1 MENNN
6 INENKDPMNNSGKI
20 WAGLIIVVVG
30 SLLLVNN
37 IGFGLPSWLFH
48 WSNILILIGLFI
60 GVKHN
65 FKNGNGLILIIIGSF
80 FTLKEV
86 FDDVINFDKIGWP
99 ALIIALGLFLI
110 LKPKSSFNH
119 KQRCGKRRGKWQRTK
134 EGWKEGFSE
143 HDPYMAN
150 PAEDPNLNPN
160 AEKKTSSNDYL
171 DSVNVFGG
179 SHQTIYSKNFKGGEV
194 TAVFGG
200 CDLNLTQADFEGEI
214 TIDITAIF
222 GGCKIIIPPGWHVK
236 SEVTAIFGGL
246 DDKRS
251 IQPLPEGPNKL
262 LIIKGIAMFGGVDI
276 RNY

>member
-6 INENKDPMNNSGKI
+6 SHENKDMMNQSGKL

-37 IGFGLPSWLFH
+37 IGFGLPSWIFH
-48 WSNILILIGLFI
+48 WSNILIVIGLFI

-65 FKNGNGLILIIIGSF
+65 FKNGNGLILIIVGTF
-80 FTLKEV
+80 FTLKEAL
-86 FDDVINFDKIGWP
+86 DDVINFDKIGWP
-99 ALIIALGLFLI
+99 ALIIAIGLFLI
-110 LKPKSSFNH
+110 LKPKSDFNRAS
-119 KQRCGKRRGKWQRTK
+119 RCKKKGDKWK
-134 EGWKEGFSE
+134 AKFAE
-143 HDPYMAN
+143 HDPFMAN
-150 PAEDPNLNPN
+150 SAADPNLNPDT
-160 AEKKTSSNDYL
+160 EKKTSNLDYL

-179 SHQTIYSKNFKGGEV
+179 SHQIVYSKNFKGGEV

-200 CDLNLTQADFEGEI
+200 CDLNLTQADFEGQI
-214 TIDITAIF
+214 TIDVTAIF
-222 GGCKIIIPPGWHVK
+222 GGCKIIVPPTWQVK

-251 IQPLPEGPNKL
+251 VMPMPEGPTKL
-262 LIIKGIAMFGGVDI
+262 LIVKGIAMFGGVDI

>member
-6 INENKDPMNNSGKI
+6 INENKNTMNNSGKV
-20 WAGLIIVVVG
+20 WAGLIIIGVG
-30 SLLLVNN
+30 ALLLLNN
-37 IGFGLPSWLFH
+37 CGLNLPSWIFH

-60 GVKHN
+60 GFKHN
-65 FKNGNGLILIIIGSF
+65 FKNGNGVILIIIGAF
-80 FTLKEV
+80 FTLKEAL
-86 FDDVINFDKIGWP
+86 DDTIDFDKIGWP

-110 LKPKSSFNH
+110 FKPKSDFKH
-119 KQRCGKRRGKWQRTK
+119 KAKWK
-134 EGWKEGFSE
+134 NKGDKWKTRFGE

-214 TIDITAIF
+214 TIDITAVF

-236 SEVTAIFGGL
+236 SEIAAIFGGL

-251 IQPLPEGPNKL
+251 IQPLAEGPNKL
-262 LIIKGIAMFGGVDI
+262 LIIKGVAMFGGVDI